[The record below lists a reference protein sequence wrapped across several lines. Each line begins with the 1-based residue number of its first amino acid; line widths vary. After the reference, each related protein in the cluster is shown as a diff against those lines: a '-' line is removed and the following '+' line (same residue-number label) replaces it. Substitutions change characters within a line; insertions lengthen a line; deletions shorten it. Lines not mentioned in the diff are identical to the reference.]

1 MSDPI
6 DPFDSLAALQQAH
19 TALVA
24 EIGKEV
30 LAGENPARVARF
42 VRRAVETGAILDDK
56 EDRSAA
62 QSLINFWTGRLSSVA
77 REEEREAI
85 KRALANEST
94 LPPTVVPDLGDTL
107 LKEFAPATLRN
118 AIRAAD
124 AWLDGSTVE
133 GRQIARR
140 ALLRLARLRPGVLQP
155 DETTV
160 SESEKMPFD
169 AVPAS
174 RATLR
179 DVGPS
184 ADQVDGVIAG
194 LAEAGVIRVRPG
206 ETREA
211 DQIALRSSTLID
223 DWKTLREFLLARW
236 AFRTK
241 VEHWRPEGEASAGL
255 ESLGQGSKAIGLE
268 GGAPGGT
275 LAFACTG
282 ALVVTTPGGVLTPP
296 GSVPTSIWLYAAI
309 VAVGVGVYYFTLG
322 GGVWESPVRWVRRHI
337 RKVWDRDSALLKG
350 EELEEVRSYLDRN
363 DAERQFIEASR
374 YREMMGHRRTR
385 ALAVGFATLGLVA
398 LIGWIVAIRNMR
410 EAKQLSDTN
419 EKIGRRMQIQRDAL
433 VMQTI
438 AESNSNQVISLLL
451 MSEKQGLAH
460 AAKKLL
466 IIQTLGHVLFTPD
479 SDEVSRT
486 AEQWRHLEQELIKP
500 DAPEGKWFKD
510 NLQGTYAPDIARI
523 ISGRPPTRHSVVDL
537 RRISSALR
545 KYIVGRRES
554 DAALENIRSFVFD
567 QLIQVTERIVEAT
580 KSHPVQDIQ
589 AFRNLYWRL
598 YTCEVV
604 LLQDAPP
611 DEGEKSENPLRLA
624 TEQFAEALWMWE
636 ESSDG
641 WASPTVIADLKAA
654 LLNVK
659 KVCGKP

>member
-1 MSDPI
+1 MSDHL

-30 LAGENPARVARF
+30 LAGENPSRIARF
-42 VRRAVETGAILDDK
+42 VRRAVETGTILDDK
-56 EDRSAA
+56 EDRGAA
-62 QSLINFWTGRLSSVA
+62 QSLINFWTGRLSSAA

-94 LPPTVVPDLGDTL
+94 RPPIVVPDLGDTL
-107 LKEFAPATLRN
+107 LNEFDPATLRN
-118 AIRAAD
+118 AVRAAD
-124 AWLDGSTVE
+124 AWLDGSTDE

-140 ALLRLARLRPGVLQP
+140 ALLRLARLRPRGLQP

-160 SESEKMPFD
+160 IASETMPFD

-194 LAEAGVIRVRPG
+194 LAEAGVIRVRLG

-236 AFRTK
+236 AFRTQ
-241 VEHWRPEGEASAGL
+241 VEHWRPEGEASVGL
-255 ESLGQGSKAIGLE
+255 ESQGQASKAIGFE
-268 GGAPGGT
+268 AYAPGSDV
-275 LAFACTG
+275 AFACTG
-282 ALVVTTPGGVLTPP
+282 ALVVTMPGGVLTPSE
-296 GSVPTSIWLYAAI
+296 SVPTSIWLYAAI

-322 GGVWESPVRWVRRHI
+322 GGVWESPVRWVRRHL

-398 LIGWIVAIRNMR
+398 LIGWIVAIRNMK

-433 VMQTI
+433 AMQTI

-451 MSEKQGLAH
+451 MTERQELVH
-460 AAKKLL
+460 TAKKLL
-466 IIQTLGHVLFTPD
+466 IIQSLGHIL
-479 SDEVSRT
+479 T
-486 AEQWRHLEQELIKP
+486 ATEEDRPISVEQWRQLEKEFVKP
-500 DAPEGKWFKD
+500 DAPLGDWFRKT
-510 NLQGTYAPDIARI
+510 LLGTFAADIARI
-523 ISGRPPTRHSVVDL
+523 TGGASDRQSVNGL
-537 RRISSALR
+537 RRISSELR
-545 KYIVGRRES
+545 KYIVLYAKSEE
-554 DAALENIRSFVFD
+554 ALESIRPAVLD
-567 QLIQVTERIVEAT
+567 QLIGVTQRIAEAGRSLT
-580 KSHPVQDIQ
+580 ADDIG

-611 DEGEKSENPLRLA
+611 REGEQSEDPLRLA
-624 TEQFAEALWMWE
+624 TERFAEALWQWE
-636 ESSDG
+636 KKPGEP
-641 WASPTVIADLKAA
+641 APPEVIDELRAAITPLKEIR
-654 LLNVK
+654 
-659 KVCGKP
+659 GKP